1 MAEIA
6 DATVRERCRKTQRKP
21 GETLITNEFVVKLK
35 NSAQW
40 ERWKVE
46 LKTTLSSVIGVKG
59 VPLVYVIREN
69 DTPRENAN
77 YTWDQKY
84 ELSVE
89 LNGPE
94 YNIDKKTV
102 HQIILRNVGEDSDA
116 YTYLKPRIDQEDGRE
131 DIKAL
136 FNRYDN
142 QATQQERI
150 NTANRTLDTMVYKNE
165 RAMSFE
171 LFSSKIQEAVDD
183 LEDCGRAP
191 HDGDIVD
198 KIWRKILNSEL
209 SAYIEAFK
217 VQHNQ
222 NPMSF
227 RDILLDVA
235 TQIANLKKVTFRRN
249 VSDMS
254 SGKSGYTRDGECPMD
269 GVYTAD
275 GKLFI
280 GTYPGARWFDEDVK
294 PYHDKIR
301 EIRKKNPRTGKSRRG
316 KGGGY
321 ANRNK
326 RKIKKLPEY
335 LNWKVEYR

>member
-1 MAEIA
+1 MSVTILQILTHLGISTPAHRAIIKEDLLPAPDGLSNLVNETEEGINDMCMAYNRAGDPAVRFKVSRTAIKRLVSLMHWVKDQERIGAVARFAAGTTQAVILAEIA
-6 DATVRERCRKTQRKP
+6 DATVRERCRKTQRKS
-21 GETLITNEFVVKLK
+21 GESLITNEFVVKLK

-198 KIWRKILNSEL
+198 KIWRKILNPEL
-209 SAYIEAFK
+209 SAYVEALK
-217 VQHNQ
+217 V
-222 NPMSF
+222 
-227 RDILLDVA
+227 
-235 TQIANLKKVTFRRN
+235 
-249 VSDMS
+249 
-254 SGKSGYTRDGECPMD
+254 
-269 GVYTAD
+269 
-275 GKLFI
+275 
-280 GTYPGARWFDEDVK
+280 
-294 PYHDKIR
+294 
-301 EIRKKNPRTGKSRRG
+301 
-316 KGGGY
+316 
-321 ANRNK
+321 
-326 RKIKKLPEY
+326 
-335 LNWKVEYR
+335 